1 MSGMIDLRLE
11 RLKRKKEAEIPN
23 FSGHCSLF
31 FLLTI
36 C

>member
-1 MSGMIDLRLE
+1 MKVMIDILLHRME
-11 RLKRKKEAEIPN
+11 RKKEAEIPH
-23 FSGHCSLF
+23 FSGICSLF